1 MFRRRR
7 FAVIAGSVLAA
18 AAVVALL
25 IYRASRPVVITSFS
39 GAVLREDP
47 DPHKQRP
54 LENATIVATSVVASG
69 KAVSDAA
76 GYFRLR
82 LLPGVI
88 FGQTVRLTVRHPDH
102 HTLELVAP
110 ATDDI
115 LVFRLVPKSPDLAA
129 PSGSPQINISNV
141 RVRYSLKSTI
151 TADVGSAVRT
161 FDIENTG
168 NIPCDGRPPCSPD
181 GKWKAAVS
189 SLSLDAGAGKQFRN
203 VRVSCL
209 AGPCPFTRIESDAF
223 SRGGRVI
230 NVPVRNWSD
239 RVTYVVEAEVVQT
252 TGNEL
257 IRRSY
262 PAIFGRS
269 MNFTLPAAAQGPSIE
284 AEVNG
289 TEVVF
294 PLGPDLILSWAR
306 CRLEVAQDRTKL
318 YRCELKP
325 DYRFP

>member
-1 MFRRRR
+1 MVRRRR
-7 FAVIAGSVLAA
+7 LAVIAGSVLGA
-18 AAVVALL
+18 AAVLSLL

-39 GAVLREDP
+39 GAVLHADP

-54 LENATIVATSVVASG
+54 LENATIIATSAVASG
-69 KAVSDAA
+69 RAVSDTA
-76 GYFRLR
+76 GYFHLR

-88 FGQTVRLTVRHPDH
+88 FGQTVRFTVRRPDH
-102 HTLELVAP
+102 RTLEFAAP
-110 ATDDI
+110 ASDEI
-115 LVFRLVPKSPDLAA
+115 QVFRLAPKSPDTPAA
-129 PSGSPQINISNV
+129 SRSPQVAISNV

-168 NIPCDGRPPCSPD
+168 NVPCDGRPPCSPD

-189 SLSLDAGAGKQFRN
+189 SLSLDAGAGRQFRN

-239 RVTYVVEAEVVQT
+239 RVTYVVEAEVIQT
-252 TGNEL
+252 TGNEM

-289 TEVVF
+289 AEIVF
-294 PLGPDLILSWAR
+294 PLGPDLTLSWAR
-306 CRLEVAQDRTKL
+306 CRLEVAADRTKR